1 MNSEACGARAD
12 MDPKNIVW
20 PFGFLS
26 RSRVLLSALVG
37 LGCAFCACAASAQ
50 TTTNCQP
57 TIIGMPSAGVTC
69 RSDAPTADAQSF
81 SWKDVPTTPCSGFQK
96 ALPANLAFCAARDV
110 ATRRKAV
117 GDLIAAGQCSDALKS
132 ALGTGDLGFA
142 RDVREFCGGK

>member
-1 MNSEACGARAD
+1 

-20 PFGFLS
+20 PSKLLS
-26 RSRVLLSALVG
+26 RRRTLLSALVG

-69 RSDAPTADAQSF
+69 RSDASTADAPTAAAQSF

-132 ALGTGDLGFA
+132 ALGTGDLDFA